1 MLGTSYARV
10 ALPLALVLAAIV
22 GGLEYVRPWR
32 EDVGLTLA
40 TNESAQLT
48 IGSVLAMKAWPP
60 QIAGIC
66 VGLLQVPAI
75 LLLTVTLG
83 ASLSRTHT
91 HTHSHSRSILSWPGS
106 ASSFATVAIN
116 VIYSVRPRAVESS
129 QHMSALRRGLALWQP
144 TYLLGAMLGAFLSA
158 TLSGTW
164 GTVTG
169 LKPLVAFFAGYLSPR
184 SALTLPP

>member
-1 MLGTSYARV
+1 LLAAGLYSYHESLFRPFIGVGCPQPENRTLDKMLGTSYARV

-40 TNESAQLT
+40 ANESAQ
-48 IGSVLAMKAWPP
+48 GSVLAMKAWPP

-83 ASLSRTHT
+83 AFSLSR
-91 HTHSHSRSILSWPGS
+91 
-106 ASSFATVAIN
+106 
-116 VIYSVRPRAVESS
+116 
-129 QHMSALRRGLALWQP
+129 
-144 TYLLGAMLGAFLSA
+144 
-158 TLSGTW
+158 
-164 GTVTG
+164 
-169 LKPLVAFFAGYLSPR
+169 
-184 SALTLPP
+184 